1 MTIDQLRRTELIQAH
16 HWQAAKWFTNQ
27 VLQGSANVKLIGVRC
42 REFEAT
48 MSNCGIEPFELLHR
62 AVVSREPISDNE
74 KVDGVL
80 REVLNIVHHVMN
92 RERLLN

>member
-16 HWQAAKWFTNQ
+16 HWQAAKWFTEQ
-27 VLQGSANVKLIGVRC
+27 VLMGSANVKLIAVRC

-48 MSNCGIEPFELLHR
+48 LSNCGIDSFELLHR
-62 AVVSREPISDNE
+62 AVVARETVSDSE
-74 KVDGVL
+74 KVIGVL
-80 REVLNIVHHVMN
+80 REVLNIAYRVMN